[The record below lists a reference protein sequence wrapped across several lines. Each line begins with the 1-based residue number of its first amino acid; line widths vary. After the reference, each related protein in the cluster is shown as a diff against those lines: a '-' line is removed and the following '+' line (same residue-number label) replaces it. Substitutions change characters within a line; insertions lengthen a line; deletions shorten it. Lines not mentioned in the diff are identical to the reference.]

1 MNDISKGRTVQYPV
15 ETAAISFSCLWFA
28 WILFS
33 NGIPF
38 PYELVNI
45 RSKDCNRCLKLSL
58 VLMRYSVCMCVDN
71 VVCNVS
77 RWYEKT
83 PEILCSIYSICYL
96 TFLSRFISFPRNWSI
111 PSAQYLA
118 RITCYGESI
127 RLLFVLVSFQMQ
139 KTKAQK
145 NWELSIKA
153 NESICSMKAYHIAVP
168 MLCH

>member
-58 VLMRYSVCMCVDN
+58 VLMRYSVCVLIMWSVMSPDDMKKHLKYYALFIQFVILHFCLGSFHFHEIDPFRVHNIWLELHVTVKASDFYLY
-71 VVCNVS
+71 
-77 RWYEKT
+77 WYHFK
-83 PEILCSIYSICYL
+83 CKK
-96 TFLSRFISFPRNWSI
+96 
-111 PSAQYLA
+111 
-118 RITCYGESI
+118 
-127 RLLFVLVSFQMQ
+127 Q
-139 KTKAQK
+139 KHKK
-145 NWELSIKA
+145 IGS
-153 NESICSMKAYHIAVP
+153 
-168 MLCH
+168 